1 MKNNEMKWFWG
12 IVGFLLGIVLTALF
26 ISNAVNNNSIGVMRK
41 IGISSY
47 SQNNRMV
54 NNIDK
59 HFIEEMIPHHEGAID
74 MANLALTRDTK
85 PEIKILATNIIK
97 SQTEEIVQMKA
108 WYKSWF
114 GTDVPVDT
122 DREIGMGRGMMHGGM
137 MGDEADISSLEKAEN
152 FNKAFIDDMIPHHQM
167 AVMMSNM
174 LLSSTNRSEMKQLG
188 NNIITAQTNEIEDM
202 REWYSS
208 WGF

>member
-1 MKNNEMKWFWG
+1 MIKNNQMVYG
-12 IVGFLLGIVLTALF
+12 LAGLIIGVVLTAFL
-26 ISNAVNNNSIGVMRK
+26 ISNNSGTYQNGFANMMGNNSI
-41 IGISSY
+41 
-47 SQNNRMV
+47 SQRAQVV

-59 HFIEEMIPHHEGAID
+59 HYIEEMIPHHEGAID
-74 MANLALTRDTK
+74 MAKLALTRDTK
-85 PEIKILATNIIK
+85 PEIKTLATNIIK
-97 SQTEEIVQMKA
+97 SQTEEIIQMKA
-108 WYKSWF
+108 WYESWF

-152 FNKAFIDDMIPHHQM
+152 FDKAFIDDMIPHHQM

-188 NNIITAQTNEIEDM
+188 KNIITAQTKEIEEM

>member
-1 MKNNEMKWFWG
+1 MIKNNQTVYG
-12 IVGFLLGIVLTALF
+12 LVGLIVGVVLTTFL
-26 ISNAVNNNSIGVMRK
+26 ISNNSGTYQNGFANMMGNNSINQSTK
-41 IGISSY
+41 IG
-47 SQNNRMV
+47 